1 MAEATSMRQR
11 VDVSDILNEK
21 VRARANPNS
30 RTKTEAATQ
39 FANIE
44 SNPVFQIAFKPDA
57 TPQEKKEALAAFR
70 TFTAD
75 KETERVKAKQYDEFK
90 EYLQENRSQMA
101 KEIISLTDTETFA
114 ELQSTYRDINNDFI
128 RFEDDMKPLT
138 DLIDAVYILRTS
150 GKTMEAFK
158 EIKLDQTREA
168 EIKARR
174 ASAEASLQLA
184 KSKVDSISKEIARLG
199 TERGMFGFGGVKP
212 EAQARIATLQVDLDN
227 AIAEVS
233 TYENALT
240 AARAETVNTNSILQ
254 TDDPEDTAKL
264 LAAKEKLSELLNLSS
279 GEHTER
285 QRALVQS
292 ALSFIDTS
300 KERIGSIRGH
310 LGGMETQIDNLSDTN
325 TRMTEI
331 YAILTEAEKEAAK
344 KNQVIRNELAAAPE
358 DEDLI
363 SKMTRE
369 TKQRDVDEHIKA
381 VAQSTVDTQATYADL
396 ASGSIRILTMKDA
409 TQNQQVKAREMQS
422 RGVAGIAD
430 RLSTVL
436 QAVSGAAIS
445 EAQSMATNTL
455 QMMSDSTNKI
465 AQKESIRVAMNIQ
478 DTNDDLLKIA
488 ADLESYGEVSRSAT
502 DIIRTG
508 LQEMESNLDEIARI
522 RDEVQQGYKDA
533 IGVNAEIQG
542 GSKASSG
549 PSGTLKKTGI
559 PSPFKLGNSAA

>member
-1 MAEATSMRQR
+1 MATATRMRQSNDLSE
-11 VDVSDILNEK
+11 VLNSS
-21 VRARANPNS
+21 VRARSSARS
-30 RTKTEAATQ
+30 KTESAAQ

-44 SNPVFQIAFKPDA
+44 SNPVFQIAFNPDA
-57 TPQEKKEALAAFR
+57 SPAEKKELLAKFR
-70 TFTAD
+70 TFTED
-75 KETERVKAKQYDEFK
+75 KETERLKQKQYDEFK
-90 EYLQENRSQMA
+90 EYLQENRALMA
-101 KEIISLTDTETFA
+101 KEIIALTDTETFA
-114 ELQSTYRDINNDFI
+114 ELQATYRDINNDFI
-128 RFEDDMKPLT
+128 QFEDDMKPLT

-158 EIKLDQTREA
+158 EIKLDQTRSIEL
-168 EIKARR
+168 EARR
-174 ASAEASLQLA
+174 QEAKNNLELA
-184 KSKVDSISKEIARLG
+184 KSKVDKISKEIAQLG
-199 TERGMFGFGGVKP
+199 TEKSFFGFGGVKP
-212 EAQARIATLQVDLDN
+212 AAQAKIAALQVDLDN

-233 TYENALT
+233 EAEKVLE
-240 AARAETVNTNSILQ
+240 AAMAETVSTNSILQ
-254 TDDPEDTAKL
+254 TDNPEDTAKL

-279 GEHTER
+279 EEHTER
-285 QRALVQS
+285 QKALVQS
-292 ALSFIDTS
+292 ALNFIETS
-300 KERIGSIRGH
+300 KERIGAIRSH
-310 LGGMETQIDNLSDTN
+310 LSGMETQIDNLSDTN

-331 YAILTEAEKEAAK
+331 YAIMTEAEKEAAK
-344 KNQVIRNELAAAPE
+344 ANQKIREELAKAPE

-363 SKMTRE
+363 AKMTRE

-396 ASGSIRILTMKDA
+396 ASGAIRILTMKDA
-409 TQNQQVKAREMQS
+409 TKNQQVKAYEMQS

-478 DTNDDLLKIA
+478 ETNDDLMRIA

-508 LQEMESNLDEIARI
+508 LMEMEQNLEEIARI
-522 RDEVQQGYKDA
+522 RDDVQRGYKEAIGINAEVQS
-533 IGVNAEIQG
+533 
-542 GSKASSG
+542 GSTGSSG
-549 PSGTLKKTGI
+549 ATGTLKKGGAGA
-559 PSPFKLGNSAA
+559 PFPLGKAV